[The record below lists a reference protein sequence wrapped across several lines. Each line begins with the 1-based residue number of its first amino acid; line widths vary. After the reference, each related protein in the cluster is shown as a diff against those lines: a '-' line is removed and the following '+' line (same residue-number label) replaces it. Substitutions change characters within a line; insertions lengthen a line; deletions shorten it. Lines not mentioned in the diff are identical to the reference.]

1 MGYYKFLHSK
11 DIHHVAAGET
21 IRLSTLSHYRELEGG
36 EQWIADHLEG
46 AVAVGIR
53 DLALE
58 GQGGFSAYTPEGFGS
73 PIGGSASVKN
83 CLFLYICPEA
93 YIFCASQGNLASLTE
108 VMCDNATAA
117 PYDACLRISDMRV
130 LAHRIYHRGT
140 VLEMDG
146 ARVRDLLGYPVCD
159 TVTYSDLFFEQ
170 TSGMTRPLAPSPFR
184 KHSTFDRQ
192 REVRIVFE
200 RASQAILPESIT
212 IRVPELK
219 QLFVQEFSDRPTG
232 RSLSAAP
239 PLDDVDRRMREY
251 GPWAGSHAEGRTAA
265 ATAPTEEGLPP
276 NHSKAS

>member
-11 DIHHVAAGET
+11 DIHHVVAGET

-46 AVAVGIR
+46 SVAVGIR
-53 DLALE
+53 DLAVQEL
-58 GQGGFSAYTPEGFGS
+58 SAYTPEGIRP
-73 PIGGSASVKN
+73 PIGGGGSVKN

-146 ARVRDLLGYPVCD
+146 ARVRDLLGDPVCD

-170 TSGMTRPLAPSPFR
+170 TGRMTRPPAPSPFR

-192 REVRIVFE
+192 RELRLVFE
-200 RASQAILPESIT
+200 RAPQAILPETIT
-212 IRVPELK
+212 IRVPKLK
-219 QLFVQEFSDRPTG
+219 QLFVQEFRDRPTG

-239 PLDDVDRRMREY
+239 PLDNVI
-251 GPWAGSHAEGRTAA
+251 AA
-265 ATAPTEEGLPP
+265 
-276 NHSKAS
+276 